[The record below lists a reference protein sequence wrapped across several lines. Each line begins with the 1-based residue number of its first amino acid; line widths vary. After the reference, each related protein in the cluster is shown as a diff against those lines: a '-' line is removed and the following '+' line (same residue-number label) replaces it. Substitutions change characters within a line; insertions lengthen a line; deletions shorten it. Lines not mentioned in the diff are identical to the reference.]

1 MTLLTRS
8 ARGFGVVARGLSSA
22 LVTVVGAVVTGAAV
36 MVVVLLA
43 AVAVTL
49 TTGTAV
55 HLPGV
60 LRTWLSTEN
69 GAPAVLFEPDG
80 TGAAVA
86 VLVVAAVL
94 VAVGQLWT
102 RRSRARTSA
111 RARAAA

>member
-8 ARGFGVVARGLSSA
+8 ARGFGVVARGLCSA

-43 AVAVTL
+43 AVALTL

-55 HLPGV
+55 HLPSV
-60 LRTWLSTEN
+60 LQAWPSTEN

-94 VAVGQLWT
+94 VVLGHLWS
-102 RRSRARTSA
+102 RRSRAR
-111 RARAAA
+111 AAASSA